1 MTSKL
6 DSAIEAAFNFYD
18 HLNDPP
24 DYDDLP
30 YSSRLKIMEGFVF
43 DMPRADLGEIT
54 LLVDQYITKKD
65 IAHLMTHSHANDT
78 HWRGLVD
85 ILSCYR
91 CAVKDYARDAI
102 DGRIADLFRD
112 YCDSNGIFSDDYPDA
127 PDELIGFRNEDDGE
141 EDRQREVDDIS
152 LLKNQAE

>member
-30 YSSRLKIMEGFVF
+30 YSSRLKILEGFVL

-54 LLVDQYITKKD
+54 LLLDKYITTKD
-65 IAHLMTHSHANDT
+65 VALMMTYSHARAD
-78 HWRGLVD
+78 HYDLID
-85 ILSCYR
+85 LLSSFR
-91 CAVKDYARDAI
+91 CAVLDYAKDSI
-102 DGRIADLFRD
+102 DGRIADLFKD
-112 YCDSNGIFSDDYPDA
+112 YCDSNGIYSNNYPDE
-127 PDELIGFRNEDDGE
+127 PDELMGFRNDD
-141 EDRQREVDDIS
+141 DDIS
-152 LLKNQAE
+152 LLHVICLHIQNQAD